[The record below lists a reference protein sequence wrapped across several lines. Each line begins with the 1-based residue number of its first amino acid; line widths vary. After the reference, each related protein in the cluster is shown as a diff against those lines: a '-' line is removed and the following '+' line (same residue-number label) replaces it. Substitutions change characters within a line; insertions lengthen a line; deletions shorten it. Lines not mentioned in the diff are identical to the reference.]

1 MTRITIPY
9 AIADFID
16 LRKRG
21 FYYVDKTNYITE
33 LENYNALYEEVTTN
47 DSFLHT
53 FFKVIKKGN
62 FRIIRSEP
70 IIYICGNKGYKC
82 REV

>member
-70 IIYICGNKGYKC
+70 IIYM
-82 REV
+82 RE